1 MLKIFLLLALV
12 CLAYDKEITYRNS
25 KFYDSQ
31 NREIT
36 FHGTN
41 VVVKVPPYIPTIGEY
56 NQLWSFGPKDIKN
69 LKDNGFNAI
78 RLGVM
83 WAGVE
88 PNKNGYN

>member
-1 MLKIFLLLALV
+1 MSQVFRLFLLLGLSLLV
-12 CLAYDKEITYRNS
+12 LDKEIIYRNN

-41 VVVKVPPYIPTIGEY
+41 VVVKVPPYIPTTGNY
-56 NQLWSFGPKDIKN
+56 NKLWSFGPQDIKN

-83 WAGVE
+83 WAGV
-88 PNKNGYN
+88 

>member
-1 MLKIFLLLALV
+1 MNKLFLVIVFVTLL
-12 CLAYDKEITYRNS
+12 CLLQDKEIIYRNN

-41 VVVKVPPYIPTIGEY
+41 VVVKVPPYIPTTGNY
-56 NQLWSFGPKDIKN
+56 NHLWSFGPQDIKN

-83 WAGVE
+83 WAGV
-88 PNKNGYN
+88 